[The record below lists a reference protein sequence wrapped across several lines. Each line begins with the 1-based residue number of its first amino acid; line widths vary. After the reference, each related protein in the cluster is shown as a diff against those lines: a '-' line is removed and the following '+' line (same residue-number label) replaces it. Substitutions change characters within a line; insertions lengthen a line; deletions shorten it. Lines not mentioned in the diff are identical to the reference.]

1 MAAEIPPL
9 DEPVPMAAPAAP
21 AAPAPPPV
29 PVRNANPI
37 GPWLA
42 MLVMAGVMLFGLSQ
56 LSSVLGLF
64 EVSAWWTPPPESL
77 GLNRMAE
84 VARPD
89 AAATA
94 PDPARPAP
102 ETRAIAVRDS
112 PPRPPA
118 PDLPQFSI
126 RDGEQYDFITDLD
139 AETMRRL
146 GAVQGQLDGMAD
158 QLGALNQRVQTWA
171 DRAGQQLQQTSAHQ
185 RQIQEELTATRRQ
198 MAALWLAAQE
208 LEARLKRGPPVSDG
222 AGAPGGAPVPGWSV
236 AAISGARAWLR
247 TPQGGTVTVTAGER
261 LKALGVVRAVDL
273 RRRIVVLEDGRYVR

>member
-9 DEPVPMAAPAAP
+9 DEPVPT
-21 AAPAPPPV
+21 AAPAPPAAPPL

-56 LSSVLGLF
+56 LSSVLGIF

-84 VARPD
+84 VTRPD

-198 MAALWLAAQE
+198 LAALWLAVQD
-208 LEARLKRGPPVSDG
+208 LEARLKRGSPVSDG
-222 AGAPGGAPVPGWSV
+222 AGAPLGAPVPGWSV
-236 AAISGARAWLR
+236 TAISGARAWLR

-261 LKALGVVRAVDL
+261 LKALGVVRGIDPS
-273 RRRIVVLEDGRYVR
+273 RRIVMLGDGRYVR